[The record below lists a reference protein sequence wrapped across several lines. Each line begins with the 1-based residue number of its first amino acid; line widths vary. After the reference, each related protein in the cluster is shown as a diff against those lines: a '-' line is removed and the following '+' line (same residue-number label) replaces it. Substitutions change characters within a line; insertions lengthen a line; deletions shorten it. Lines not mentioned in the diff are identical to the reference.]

1 MTGSRVLALDL
12 GEKRI
17 GIAISDPDG
26 IIATPFGVIQHVS
39 RKIDSA
45 LVLQFAEENGVNTIV
60 IGQAL
65 GESGEETRQSRHAQ
79 RFMNSLIEESNIKI
93 TLWDESYST
102 KSARLARA
110 AMGVNQKN
118 RRGHLDDLAATVI
131 LQSYLEAQHEL
142 EN

>member
-17 GIAISDPDG
+17 GIAISDPSKT
-26 IIATPFGVIQHVS
+26 IATPFGVITHVS
-39 RKIDSA
+39 RKIDAA
-45 LVLQFAEENGVNTIV
+45 LVLQIAEENSVDTIV

-65 GESGEETRQSRHAQ
+65 GENGEETRQSRHAQ
-79 RFMNSLIEESNIKI
+79 RFMKGLSEESNIKI

-102 KSARLARA
+102 NTARMTRV

-118 RRGHLDDLAATVI
+118 KRGHLDDLAATII
-131 LQSYLEAQHEL
+131 LQSYLEVLHEL
-142 EN
+142 GT

>member
-17 GIAISDPDG
+17 GIALSDPG
-26 IIATPFGVIQHVS
+26 RIIATPYGVIPHVS
-39 RKIDSA
+39 RKIDIA
-45 LVLQFAEENGVNTIV
+45 MVLQIADENCVNTIV

-65 GESGEETRQSRHAQ
+65 GENGEETRQSRHAQ
-79 RFMNSLIEESNIKI
+79 RFMKALCEESNLTIN
-93 TLWDESYST
+93 LWDESFST
-102 KSARLARA
+102 KTAQRSRV

-118 RRGHLDDLAATVI
+118 RRGHFDDLAATII
-131 LQSYLEAQHEL
+131 LQSYLEAHREL

>member
-17 GIAISDPDG
+17 GIAISDLSKT
-26 IIATPFGVIQHVS
+26 IATPFGVITHVS
-39 RKIDSA
+39 RKIDVA
-45 LVLQFAEENGVNTIV
+45 LVLQIAEEKNVDTIV

-65 GESGEETRQSRHAQ
+65 GENDEETRQSRHAQ
-79 RFMNSLIEESNIKI
+79 RFMKALSEESNMKI

-102 KSARLARA
+102 NTARMTRV
-110 AMGVNQKN
+110 AMGVNQKK
-118 RRGHLDDLAATVI
+118 RRGHFDDLAATII
-131 LQSYLEAQHEL
+131 LQSYLEVLNEL